1 MNKITSI
8 LSSLFAIAFLFAPVG
23 LTAQE
28 SSVEEVVVTGSYLKS
43 SAKDGASA
51 VEVIGRDT
59 IEDLGASTAADII
72 RNIAVD
78 SGSENNPDSF
88 TSGSTQGTS
97 NVNLRGLGL
106 SSTLVLVDGRR
117 QTIAAGTS
125 NDGAVFVDTNM
136 IPMIAT
142 ERVEILKEGAAS
154 IYGSDAVAGV
164 VNFILRRDFEG
175 IEFNLSQQNTDM
187 GDQTD
192 DSMGVIWGTQTG
204 NTNVVMAYSQLDR
217 SPLAGTELS
226 DYSELAVSGFG
237 NSFALLHGA
246 FFGGINGGTIGAALA
261 NPTTDVTSGPYAGTY
276 YLGENVPDANCEANA
291 GILVPTANIYGAVP
305 GLGGFNN
312 GQRCGFY
319 YGDRFNLVNTEEHSS
334 VYLSSK
340 TSFDNGVNFEFDYM
354 ATDIDVLDNPQ
365 SPSYPALSYL
375 GKPIFPGVAGSPFA
389 VPVLWIGRALGSAF
403 PSPLAPRNN
412 TNERISFGFNGTM
425 MNGNTWE
432 VHFTDSEQVHS
443 YFQPDTSTSRF
454 DAAINGVG
462 GASGTE
468 SWNLFDPSA
477 NSAELIAYISSGE
490 RRKTVAD
497 LMVLDFLVTGT
508 TDGGVDF
515 ATGLQ
520 MKKEGYNVE
529 RNDESKAVFGPD
541 GSITQQSDL
550 IFLGGGLEN
559 KDSRNSTA
567 IFAEAS
573 KDVSDKLQVIGAAR
587 YEQLT
592 SDSTFDPKVSM
603 RYQMNDNLVLRGSYS
618 TSFREASL
626 SQLSTS
632 LVALQ
637 GLQDFN
643 PDGTRKGS
651 TAFIRVAVAH
661 NPDLEPET
669 SENTNFGAIWTP
681 NDQTSL
687 SVDYW
692 GIDYENV
699 ITIENAQGKIVAD
712 PTDPDIKRIS
722 GTLVGVTTEYQNA
735 ENVEATGLDIEG
747 SYNFDT
753 AWGQATVGFNT
764 ARILSYEI
772 PNGSGGMRDVVGLFN
787 YDNFARSMPETK
799 SVISA
804 KLSNGDHNFAAYIRM
819 ISEYE
824 TTRALDALATSRGFS
839 QDVDSFTTLDL
850 RYSYD
855 MEVSGYDIKLS
866 AGINNATD
874 EAAPIVYDAA
884 NFSYD
889 PKHHDPRGQ
898 MVFLGIKVSK

>member
-340 TSFDNGVNFEFDYM
+340 TSFENGVNFEFDYM

-855 MEVSGYDIKLS
+855 MEVSGYDVKLS

>member
-8 LSSLFAIAFLFAPVG
+8 LSSLFAIAFLFTPVG

-88 TSGSTQGTS
+88 TAGSTQGTS

-192 DSMGVIWGTQTG
+192 DSMGVIWGAQTG

-226 DYSELAVSGFG
+226 DYSELAVSGLG
-237 NSFALLHGA
+237 NSFLILPGGA
-246 FFGGINGGTIGAALA
+246 SPF
-261 NPTTDVTSGPYAGTY
+261 TTVDSGPYAGTY
-276 YLGENVPDANCEANA
+276 NIFESIPDANCVATK
-291 GILVPTANIYGAVP
+291 GILLPQASGT
-305 GLGGFNN
+305 
-312 GQRCGFY
+312 RCGFY

-340 TSFDNGVNFEFDYM
+340 TSFENGVNFEFDYM

-375 GKPIFPGVAGSPFA
+375 GKPIMPGVAGSPFSY
-389 VPVLWIGRALGSAF
+389 PILWLGRALGSAF
-403 PSPLAPRNN
+403 PSPNAPRQN

-454 DAAINGVG
+454 DAAIAGVG

-468 SWNLFDPSA
+468 SWNLFDSSA

-529 RNDESKAVFGPD
+529 RNDASKAVFGPD

-573 KDVSDKLQVIGAAR
+573 KDMSDKLQVIGAAR

-592 SDSTFDPKVSM
+592 SESTFDPKVSM

-632 LVALQ
+632 LVSLQ

-643 PDGTRKGS
+643 PDGTAKGS

-712 PTDPDIKRIS
+712 PTDPDIKRLN
-722 GTLVGVTTEYQNA
+722 GVLAGVTTEYQNA

-787 YDNFARSMPETK
+787 HDNFARSMPETK

-855 MEVSGYDIKLS
+855 MEVSGYDVKLS

>member
-1 MNKITSI
+1 MKIIKNTFNTLCSVALLFTAFAVVAQDNKET
-8 LSSLFAIAFLFAPVG
+8 
-23 LTAQE
+23 
-28 SSVEEVVVTGSYLKS
+28 VEEVVVTGSYLKG
-43 SAKDGASA
+43 SATDGASP
-51 VEVIGRDT
+51 VSIIGRDT
-59 IEDLGASTAADII
+59 IEDLGATTTADII
-72 RNIAVD
+72 RNLSVD

-88 TSGSTQGTS
+88 TAGSTQGTS

-136 IPMIAT
+136 IPTIAT
-142 ERVEILKEGAAS
+142 ERVEVLKEGAAS

-164 VNFILRRDFEG
+164 VNFILRRDFDG
-175 IEFNLSQQNTDM
+175 VEFNLSQQNTDM
-187 GDQTD
+187 GNQTD
-192 DSMGVIWGTQTG
+192 DYMGVIAGKQMG
-204 NTNVVMAYSQLDR
+204 NTNLVLAYSQLDR
-217 SPLAGTELS
+217 SPLAGTELAE
-226 DYSELAVSGFG
+226 YSELAVSGLG
-237 NSFALLHGA
+237 NSFLILPGGA
-246 FFGGINGGTIGAALA
+246 SPF
-261 NPTTDVTSGPYAGTY
+261 TTVNSGPYAGTY
-276 YLGENVPDANCEANA
+276 NIYESIPDANCVANKGVLLPQA
-291 GILVPTANIYGAVP
+291 APAP
-305 GLGGFNN
+305 GLSGGT
-312 GQRCGFY
+312 RCGFY

-375 GKPIFPGVAGSPFA
+375 GKPIMPGVAGSPFSY
-389 VPVLWIGRALGSAF
+389 PILWLGRALGSAYE
-403 PSPLAPRNN
+403 SPNAPRQN
-412 TNERISFGFNGTM
+412 TNERISFGLNGTLSS
-425 MNGNTWE
+425 GHDWDI
-432 VHFTDSEQVHS
+432 HFTDSEQVHS

-454 DAAINGVG
+454 NAAINGVG
-462 GASGTE
+462 GVSGTE
-468 SWNLFDPSA
+468 TWNLFDSSA
-477 NSAELIAYISSGE
+477 NSSSLISHISSGE
-490 RRKTVAD
+490 ERTTVAD
-497 LMVLDFLVTGT
+497 LMVLDFLVSGT
-508 TDGGVDF
+508 TKRGVDF

-520 MKKEGYNVE
+520 MKKEGYSVV
-529 RNDESKAVFGPD
+529 RNDASKAVFGPD

-559 KDSRNSTA
+559 KNSRNSTA
-567 IFAEAS
+567 LFVEAS
-573 KDVSDKLQVIGAAR
+573 KDMSDKLQVIGALR
-587 YEQLT
+587 YESLT
-592 SDSTFDPKVSM
+592 AESTFNPKVSM

-632 LVALQ
+632 LVSLQ

-643 PDGTRKGS
+643 PDGSAKGS

-661 NPDLEPET
+661 NPDLIPET
-669 SENTNFGAIWTP
+669 SKNTNFGAVWTP

-692 GIDYENV
+692 DIAYEDV
-699 ITIENAQGKIVAD
+699 ITIENAQGKIVAN
-712 PTDPDIKRIS
+712 PSDPDIKRLN
-722 GTLVGVTTEYQNA
+722 GVLEGVTTQYLNA
-735 ENVEATGLDIEG
+735 ENVDASGLDIEG

-753 AWGQATVGFNT
+753 AWGEASVGFET
-764 ARILSYEI
+764 ARMMSYEI
-772 PNGSGGMRDVVGLFN
+772 PNGRGGMKDVVGFFN
-787 YDNFARSMPETK
+787 HDNFARSMPETK

-804 KLSNGDHNFAAYIRM
+804 KLSNGDHNFAAFIRM

-824 TTRALDALATSRGFS
+824 TTRALDALATSRGFN

-855 MEVSGYDIKLS
+855 MEVSNYNVKLS

-874 EAAPIVYDAA
+874 ESAPIVYDAA

-898 MVFLGIKVSK
+898 MVYLGVKISK